1 LNKTISTKIQQN
13 RNFQSVWETTKS
25 DYVPLEGELIV
36 FEAEKTLDGTILDNS
51 VTGREHY
58 TFPRIKVGDGVTNVM
73 DLPFA
78 SSGVQIVTWED

>member
-1 LNKTISTKIQQN
+1 MSQIIATKIKQN
-13 RNFQSVWETTKS
+13 RNFESAWKTSNYT
-25 DYVPLEGELIV
+25 PIEGELIV

-51 VTGREHY
+51 VTDREHY